1 MHLQLTDIK
10 ITIKTRLSHKGLD
23 KGDVSG
29 LVEVSRNAGGGKN
42 IDFWEIISD
51 IPVPCHDGGVGGWV
65 SQRCDLILYLRP
77 QKRLKPYD
85 LAQVCA
91 LIWGNVGTIVT
102 GILGQGS
109 GT

>member
-10 ITIKTRLSHKGLD
+10 ITIKTGLSHKGLD

-29 LVEVSRNAGGGKN
+29 PGGSRKGEGYKN
-42 IDFWEIISD
+42 IDFWEVISD

-77 QKRLKPYD
+77 QKRLKPYG
-85 LAQVCA
+85 LSCSR
-91 LIWGNVGTIVT
+91 
-102 GILGQGS
+102 GIRKHS
-109 GT
+109 